1 MVKLSNKSRPKKEDG
16 KDKKQNTFDSV
27 NPICECQELTL
38 NTIRRG
44 ILSINKRQG
53 KGLKILTPKQIKD
66 YQNLFHK

>member
-1 MVKLSNKSRPKKEDG
+1 MVKLSNKSRPKTKDV

-44 ILSINKRQG
+44 ILSINKKQG

>member
-1 MVKLSNKSRPKKEDG
+1 MVKLSNKSRPKTKDV